1 MEGTATISLDT
12 LDELR
17 KKAEEAETEKKRS
30 GWFVKKLMN
39 CYGFDTEAYDK
50 ALKEIDN
57 IRDLTDKQCSKLV
70 REAMVKHLKIVID
83 QEELKE
89 LIQEYID
96 EEASD
101 EHLDI
106 AKASAKELK
115 QIQIVMRGGAEEGEK
130 PDKNLCEMCQE
141 YMAETECDYLQ
152 DGSCPAAVLM
162 KRAKEAE
169 KAVKAKEDTIKRR
182 DKTIRELKKKLDE
195 SELKR
200 SYMVDPMAIG
210 DRHEMGG

>member
-17 KKAEEAETEKKRS
+17 AKAEE
-30 GWFVKKLMN
+30 
-39 CYGFDTEAYDK
+39 

-57 IRDLTDKQCSKLV
+57 DRNLTDKQCSKLV

-83 QEELKE
+83 PEELKE

-106 AKASAKELK
+106 AKASMKELK
-115 QIQIVMRGGAEEGEK
+115 QIQV
-130 PDKNLCEMCQE
+130 
-141 YMAETECDYLQ
+141 
-152 DGSCPAAVLM
+152 VL
-162 KRAKEAE
+162 KE
-169 KAVKAKEDTIKRR
+169 
-182 DKTIRELKKKLDE
+182 
-195 SELKR
+195 
-200 SYMVDPMAIG
+200 
-210 DRHEMGG
+210 

>member
-17 KKAEEAETEKKRS
+17 KKAEEAETEKKP
-30 GWFVKKLMN
+30 
-39 CYGFDTEAYDK
+39 
-50 ALKEIDN
+50 
-57 IRDLTDKQCSKLV
+57 DKQCSKLV

-106 AKASAKELK
+106 AKASMKELK
-115 QIQIVMRGGAEEGEK
+115 QIQV
-130 PDKNLCEMCQE
+130 
-141 YMAETECDYLQ
+141 
-152 DGSCPAAVLM
+152 VL
-162 KRAKEAE
+162 KE
-169 KAVKAKEDTIKRR
+169 
-182 DKTIRELKKKLDE
+182 
-195 SELKR
+195 
-200 SYMVDPMAIG
+200 
-210 DRHEMGG
+210 

>member
-1 MEGTATISLDT
+1 MMVESSNSRKEADGMEGTATISLDT

-17 KKAEEAETEKKRS
+17 AKAEEAETEKKRS
-30 GWFVKKLMN
+30 DWFAKKLMN

-57 IRDLTDKQCSKLV
+57 DRNLTDKQCSKLV

-83 QEELKE
+83 PEELKE

-106 AKASAKELK
+106 AKASMKELK
-115 QIQIVMRGGAEEGEK
+115 QIQV
-130 PDKNLCEMCQE
+130 
-141 YMAETECDYLQ
+141 
-152 DGSCPAAVLM
+152 VL
-162 KRAKEAE
+162 KE
-169 KAVKAKEDTIKRR
+169 
-182 DKTIRELKKKLDE
+182 
-195 SELKR
+195 
-200 SYMVDPMAIG
+200 
-210 DRHEMGG
+210 